1 MMTEEAKEARRA
13 YQRQYRKDNAD
24 RIRANK
30 REWQHRNKERCNGYV
45 RAWRRNHP
53 DAVSEINAR
62 YWMKKAERLKRER
75 EDGTNE

>member
-1 MMTEEAKEARRA
+1 MMSEEAREARRE
-13 YQRQYRKDNAD
+13 YQREYRKKNAD

-62 YWMKKAERLKRER
+62 YWKKKAEQMKRDR